1 MATSPIA
8 TAADYADAM
17 MSARRAK
24 NVLFL
29 LIVLSLVAQIAIFFL
44 LRQKPDLVPTISA
57 AAPSLATTQ
66 PASPKFATRVIE
78 YLVVITGFLGV
89 ALSIV
94 LAAVLL
100 LLVTI
105 MLVGRLI
112 GVSRVTSAFIWCLIL
127 IVLLFPWQAM
137 LVSPT
142 STPYIAE
149 STDHAEFRVPGVLYT
164 WGEVVQPER
173 GAQFKSS
180 MSTFAYL
187 RWARFVGFPIIAIIL
202 TLMVQS
208 KSSRGLRLALGEVEF
223 DVAEGVRET

>member
-17 MSARRAK
+17 MAARRAK
-24 NVLFL
+24 NALFL

-44 LRQKPDLVPTISA
+44 LRQKPGLVPTLS
-57 AAPSLATTQ
+57 STQ
-66 PASPKFATRVIE
+66 PTATLSSRVVE
-78 YLVVITGFLGV
+78 YLVVLTGFLGV
-89 ALSIV
+89 SLSIV

-127 IVLLFPWQAM
+127 IVLLFPWQAV

-164 WGEVVQPER
+164 WGEIVQPVR
-173 GAQFKSS
+173 GAHFSSS

-187 RWARFVGFPIIAIIL
+187 RWARFVGFPVVAIIL
-202 TLMVQS
+202 ALMVQS

-223 DVAEGVRET
+223 DVAEGSRET

>member
-29 LIVLSLVAQIAIFFL
+29 LIVLSLLAQIAIFFL
-44 LRQKPDLVPTISA
+44 LRQKPDLVPTMT
-57 AAPSLATTQ
+57 AAPSMATTQ
-66 PASPKFATRVIE
+66 PAQPKLAARVVE
-78 YLVVITGFLGV
+78 YLVVLTGFLCI

-112 GVSRVTSAFIWCLIL
+112 GVSRVTSAFIWCLI
-127 IVLLFPWQAM
+127 
-137 LVSPT
+137 
-142 STPYIAE
+142 
-149 STDHAEFRVPGVLYT
+149 
-164 WGEVVQPER
+164 
-173 GAQFKSS
+173 
-180 MSTFAYL
+180 
-187 RWARFVGFPIIAIIL
+187 
-202 TLMVQS
+202 
-208 KSSRGLRLALGEVEF
+208 
-223 DVAEGVRET
+223 